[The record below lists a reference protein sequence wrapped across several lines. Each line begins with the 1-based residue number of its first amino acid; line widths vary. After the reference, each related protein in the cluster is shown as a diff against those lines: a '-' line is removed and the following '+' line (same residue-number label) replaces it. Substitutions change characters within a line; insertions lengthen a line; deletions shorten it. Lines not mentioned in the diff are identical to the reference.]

1 MRKALLVIELP
12 TSCFDCPCS
21 HFAYCRTIA
30 CGVTGKT
37 ISAPD
42 CEETR
47 LDSCPLILVPP
58 YGRLIDANK
67 IRLTDFE
74 IILCQKK
81 KGNPFKNAL
90 EILLEK
96 IENAPNIIQADGK
109 DTNVPTREEGE

>member
-30 CGVTGKT
+30 CRITGKT

-42 CEETR
+42 CEKMR
-47 LDSCPLILVPP
+47 LDSCPLIPFQP
-58 YGRLIDANK
+58 HGRLIDANK
-67 IRLTDFE
+67 IGLTDFE

-81 KGNPFKNAL
+81 AGNPFKNAL

-96 IENAPNIIQADGK
+96 IESAPNIIQA
-109 DTNVPTREEGE
+109 EEDDDD